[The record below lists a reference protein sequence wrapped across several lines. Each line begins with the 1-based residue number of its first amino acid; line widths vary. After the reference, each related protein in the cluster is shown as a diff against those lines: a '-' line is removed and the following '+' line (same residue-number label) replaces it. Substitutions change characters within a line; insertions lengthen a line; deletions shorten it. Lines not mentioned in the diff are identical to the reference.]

1 MNVKFNVSST
11 TLEDGIV
18 LVDLQGEVDAF
29 TAPKLK
35 QEMIQQIENGSSRLI
50 VDLADVGY
58 LDSTGL
64 GVLIGGLKRT
74 RDKGG
79 DLVLVCPNVRISRIF
94 DITGLSRIFE
104 MFQTEA
110 EALNR
115 IKGTANA

>member
-1 MNVKFNVSST
+1 MNFSLSSRAV
-11 TLEDGIV
+11 DGGVVV
-18 LVDLQGEVDAF
+18 LDLQGEVDAF

-35 QEMIQQIENGSSRLI
+35 QEMVSQIERGAARI
-50 VDLADVGY
+50 AVDLADVTY

-79 DLVLVCPNVRISRIF
+79 DLVLVCPNSRISRIF

-104 MFQTEA
+104 MFAA
-110 EALNR
+110 ESDALAR
-115 IKGTANA
+115 LRGTTDA

>member
-1 MNVKFNVSST
+1 MELKFKLASRPIES
-11 TLEDGIV
+11 GIAV
-18 LVDLQGEVDAF
+18 LDISGEVDAF

-35 QEMIQQIENGSSRLI
+35 QEMIDHIDQDTSRLAI
-50 VDLADVGY
+50 NLADVKY

-79 DLVLVCPNVRISRIF
+79 ELVLICPNVRIMRIF

-104 MFQTEA
+104 MFKTETEA
-110 EALNR
+110 LAHLKEP
-115 IKGTANA
+115 KNA